1 MWDFLRKEMIGFT
14 TDEIESYIENYGFTV
29 FDKTEEI
36 VYATDKYGFCEIF
49 LVKQLEFTGQRK

>member
-49 LVKQLEFTGQRK
+49 LVK